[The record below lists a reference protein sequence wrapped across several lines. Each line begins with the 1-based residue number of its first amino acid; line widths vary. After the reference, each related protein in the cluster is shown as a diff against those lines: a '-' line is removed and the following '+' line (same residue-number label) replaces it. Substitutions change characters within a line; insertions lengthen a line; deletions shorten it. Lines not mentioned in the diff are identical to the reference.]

1 MNNRPLLSIIV
12 PVYNAEPYLRD
23 SVGSILAQT
32 YDNFEIVMVDDGST
46 DGSLALCE
54 ELASEDKR
62 IRVFHKEN
70 GGVASARN
78 FGLDKISGDYIGWVD
93 SDDIVSPIMYETMM
107 SFAIEHNADIVQCF
121 HTRETAK
128 LITQFSDDI
137 KIEILNSIESLKRI
151 YRSHYTNSLSLC
163 TKVYKRE
170 VFDGIR
176 FTEGTA
182 FEDDEIVPRLV
193 ERGQKNVF
201 FDEPMYCYV
210 KHENSIITAPK
221 VKNIMALTSTLEK
234 RMQHFKTLDSEL
246 YTLSQKNFFWY
257 IRYKSFEKVFVN
269 TDVQRQAIDM
279 IKKYRKD
286 MMSASNI
293 YDKIYILC
301 LCYGTKG
308 IKNWVLK
315 NEFEPI
321 QKLLQKIKGEK

>member
-23 SVGSILAQT
+23 SIGSILAQT

-46 DGSLALCE
+46 DGSLKLCE
-54 ELASEDKR
+54 EFAEKDKR
-62 IRVFHKEN
+62 IRVFHKPN

-78 FGLDKISGDYIGWVD
+78 FGLDNITGEYIGWVD
-93 SDDIVSPIMYETMM
+93 SDDIISPIMYETMM
-107 SFAIEHNADIVQCF
+107 TLAIKHGADIVQCS
-121 HTRETAK
+121 HTRDTSALKSQLTE
-128 LITQFSDDI
+128 DI
-137 KIEILNSIESLKRI
+137 QIEVLNSVESLKRI

-193 ERGQKNVF
+193 ERGKTNVF

-221 VKNIMALTSTLEK
+221 VENIMALTSILEK
-234 RMQHFKTLDSEL
+234 RMLHFKEIDEQL
-246 YTLSQKNFFWY
+246 YKLSQKNFFSY
-257 IRYKSFEKVFVN
+257 LRRKVCERIFFD
-269 TDVQRQAIDM
+269 TGVQSQGIDM
-279 IKKYRKD
+279 IKKYRND
-286 MMSASNI
+286 IMAISNI
-293 YDKIYILC
+293 YDKFYILC
-301 LCYGTKG
+301 LCYGWQGLKR
-308 IKNWVLK
+308 WVTH

-321 QKLLQKIKGEK
+321 QKILQKIKGEK

>member
-12 PVYNAEPYLRD
+12 PVYNAEPYLKD
-23 SVGSILAQT
+23 SIGSILAQT

-46 DGSLALCE
+46 DGSFALCE
-54 ELASEDKR
+54 KMAAEDTR
-62 IRVFHKEN
+62 IRVFHKPN

-78 FGLDKISGDYIGWVD
+78 FGLDNIEGDYIGWVD
-93 SDDIVSPIMYETMM
+93 SDDIISPIMYETMM
-107 SFAIEHNADIVQCF
+107 SLATEHSADIVQCF
-121 HTRETAK
+121 HTRDTDK
-128 LITQFSDDI
+128 LVTQFSEEL
-137 KIEILNSIESLKRI
+137 KPEILNTVESLKRM

-182 FEDDEIVPRLV
+182 FEDDEIVPRLI
-193 ERGQKNVF
+193 EKGQKNVF
-201 FDEPMYCYV
+201 FDEPLYCYV

-221 VKNIMALTSTLEK
+221 VKNIMALTSILEK
-234 RMQHFKTLDSEL
+234 RMLHFKTLDSEL
-246 YTLSQKNFFWY
+246 YALSQKNFFSY
-257 IRYKSFEKVFVN
+257 IRYKSFEKIFVG
-269 TDVQRQAIDM
+269 TDVQSQAIDM

-286 MMSASNI
+286 MMAVSSV

-301 LCYGTKG
+301 LCYGSMG